1 MIIRI
6 SLILALAALP
16 VFLLVDLLLRL
27 TVPILPEALVML
39 GSVMLLSGFAVL
51 IINALLG
58 VLKLIV
64 RSALDYSS
72 SKQRAQRRLWFVW
85 GRQDQLERL
94 FYYKTSQLSYFNE
107 LHRKRLLKHNDRKHI
122 RMLSKAIDKD
132 LSSIKSKLSESLY
145 LQLQLDYVRY
155 RNQLDIES
163 LLKLQ
168 KKIISLL

>member
-1 MIIRI
+1 MTQTFAYITVHFIRYMRQTTPIIFFCNFDNCSFNSKEFLIFLRNRI
-6 SLILALAALP
+6 KEL
-16 VFLLVDLLLRL
+16 F
-27 TVPILPEALVML
+27 
-39 GSVMLLSGFAVL
+39 G
-51 IINALLG
+51 
-58 VLKLIV
+58 
-64 RSALDYSS
+64 
-72 SKQRAQRRLWFVW
+72 
-85 GRQDQLERL
+85 L